1 MAVITEPLL
10 VAGIVFCLGMA
21 ALSLFPN
28 AKGEAGE
35 MDGKTVL
42 RLLLGPACLGIV
54 ILVLEGVADN
64 LYLLSSL
71 RP

>member
-1 MAVITEPLL
+1 
-10 VAGIVFCLGMA
+10 MA

-35 MDGKTVL
+35 MDSKTVL
-42 RLLLGPACLGIV
+42 RLLLGPACLGIL
-54 ILVLEGVADN
+54 ILVLDGVADN